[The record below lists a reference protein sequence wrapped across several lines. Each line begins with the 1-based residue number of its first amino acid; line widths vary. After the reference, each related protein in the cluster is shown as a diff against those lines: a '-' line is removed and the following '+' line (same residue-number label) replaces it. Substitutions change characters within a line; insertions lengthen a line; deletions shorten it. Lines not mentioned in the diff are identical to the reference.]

1 MRILVTFAIKAEFS
15 QWSSRHPFVP
25 YEFENWETRREF
37 DLFKANIGPNEVT
50 VLLTGMGAENAAKA
64 MSSIPI
70 ELHDLCISTGLAGS
84 LDVSLTPGDVVVAR
98 TSETLDQNCYAAS
111 EPILVDLAVAY
122 GAKLVNISLT
132 SEKIVATAEEKEEL
146 SQKGSIVE
154 MESTHVLA
162 AATQKLVPCVAIRAI
177 SDAAD
182 EDLPVDF
189 ARILDSHGHLKM
201 GGLLKEVGLSPY
213 RIPMLLQFGRQSRAA
228 GKSLADF
235 LDRYIFAISQNWSK
249 IARHKIPRIEEVS
262 AT

>member
-15 QWSSRHPFVP
+15 PWSSRHAFVP
-25 YEFENWETRREF
+25 YEFENWERRREF

-50 VLLTGMGAENAAKA
+50 VLLTGMGVDNAAKA

-70 ELHDLCISTGLAGS
+70 EVHDLCISTGLAGS
-84 LDVSLTPGDVVVAR
+84 LDGSLVPGDIAVSRA
-98 TSETLDQNCYAAS
+98 TEMLDQSLLIAS
-111 EPILVDLAVAY
+111 EPILVDLAVAS
-122 GAKLVNISLT
+122 GAKLVNVSLT
-132 SEKIVATAEEKEEL
+132 SEKIVATAEEKEAL
-146 SQKGSIVE
+146 GRKGSIVE
-154 MESTHVLA
+154 MESTHILA
-162 AATQKLVPCVAIRAI
+162 AATQKLVPCVAVRAI

-213 RIPMLLQFGRQSRAA
+213 RIPMLIQFGRQSRAA
-228 GKSLADF
+228 AKSLANF
-235 LDRYIFAISQNWSK
+235 LDRYVSTISRNWSK
-249 IARHKIPRIEEVS
+249 VPHPRIEEVS

>member
-25 YEFENWETRREF
+25 YEFENWERRREF

-50 VLLTGMGAENAAKA
+50 VLLTGIGGESAANA
-64 MSSIPI
+64 MLSIPV
-70 ELHDLCISTGLAGS
+70 ELHDICISSGLAGS
-84 LDVSLTPGDVVVAR
+84 LDTALKPGDVVVSH
-98 TSETLDQNCYAAS
+98 TTETLDRSCQATSDA
-111 EPILVDLAVAY
+111 DLFDIAVTC
-122 GAKLVNISLT
+122 GAKPVNVSLT
-132 SEKIVATAEEKEEL
+132 SEKIVATADEKEALGE
-146 SQKGSIVE
+146 KGSVVD
-154 MESTHVLA
+154 MESAHILA
-162 AATQKLVPCVAIRAI
+162 AAIQKQVPCVAVRAI

-189 ARILDSHGHLKM
+189 GRILDSHGHLKM

-213 RIPMLLQFGRQSRAA
+213 RIPLLIQFGRQSRAA

-235 LDRYIFAISQNWSK
+235 LDRYIYAISQNWTRLAPPK
-249 IARHKIPRIEEVS
+249 IEEVS

>member
-25 YEFENWETRREF
+25 YEFENWERRREF

-50 VLLTGMGAENAAKA
+50 VLLTGIGGDSAARA
-64 MSSIPI
+64 MLSIPV
-70 ELHDLCISTGLAGS
+70 EVHDVCICSGLAGS
-84 LDVSLTPGDVVVAR
+84 LEAALKPGDIVAAC
-98 TSETLDQNCYAAS
+98 TTETLGKNCRAES
-111 EPILVDLAVAY
+111 DRGLIGLAVRC
-122 GAKLVNISLT
+122 GAKAVNVSLT
-132 SEKIVATAEEKEEL
+132 SEKIIATAGEKEDL
-146 SQKGSIVE
+146 GQKGSIVE
-154 MESTHVLA
+154 MESGYILA
-162 AATQKLVPCVAIRAI
+162 AAEQAHVPCVAVRAI

-189 ARILDSHGHLKM
+189 ARILDSRGHLKM

-213 RIPMLLQFGRQSRAA
+213 RIPLLIQFGRQSRAA

-235 LDRYIFAISQNWSK
+235 LDRYVSALSENR
-249 IARHKIPRIEEVS
+249 ARAAAPKIEEVS